1 MVPLTCAFIRPAILL
16 AAGLALAA
24 CEQAGTG
31 PPDMGTAEEASVA
44 TDPMDTADRASLSD
58 REVADR
64 FIEVFYNQNRLTDGF
79 EAWVHP
85 DYIQHDPNSPT
96 GRDPTIEVLAAH
108 MQAHPQ
114 MTHDVKRVI
123 YGDDGAAEGGGTM
136 VAVHYHFKRA
146 PDDRGSAVVDIFRV
160 QDGYLVEHWDV
171 IQPVPE
177 EALNDNTMF

>member
-1 MVPLTCAFIRPAILL
+1 MTLRFATMLMASISLT
-16 AAGLALAA
+16 A
-24 CEQAGTG
+24 CDNAGTG
-31 PPDMGTAEEASVA
+31 PPDMDTQGPVA
-44 TDPMDTADRASLSD
+44 TFDNEGAVDAMDTSNRENLSN
-58 REVADR
+58 RQVSER

-85 DYIQHDPNSPT
+85 DYIQHDPNSPS

-108 MQAHPQ
+108 MQANPE

-123 YGDDGAAEGGGTM
+123 YGEEGPDGTL

-146 PDDRGSAVVDIFRV
+146 PDDRGSAVVDIYRV
-160 QDGYLVEHWDV
+160 KDGYLVEHWDV

>member
-1 MVPLTCAFIRPAILL
+1 MSLRLATVL

-24 CEQAGTG
+24 CDNAGTG
-31 PPDMGTAEEASVA
+31 PPEMDTSENAAALG
-44 TDPMDTADRASLSD
+44 DPMDTSD
-58 REVADR
+58 RESLTDRQVSER

-96 GRDPTIEVLAAH
+96 GRDPTIAVLADH
-108 MQAHPQ
+108 MQANPE

-123 YGDDGAAEGGGTM
+123 YGDEGPDGTL

-146 PDDRGSAVVDIFRV
+146 PDDRGSAVVDIYRV

>member
-1 MVPLTCAFIRPAILL
+1 METGQGDFESELVR
-16 AAGLALAA
+16 AG
-24 CEQAGTG
+24 E
-31 PPDMGTAEEASVA
+31 
-44 TDPMDTADRASLSD
+44 PMDTSNRANLSD
-58 REVADR
+58 REVSER

-108 MQAHPQ
+108 MQANPE

-123 YGDDGAAEGGGTM
+123 YGDEGPDGTL

-146 PDDRGSAVVDIFRV
+146 PDDRGSAVVDIYRV
-160 QDGYLVEHWDV
+160 NDGYLVEHWDV
-171 IQPVPE
+171 IQPIPE

>member
-1 MVPLTCAFIRPAILL
+1 MTWRTATVL

-31 PPDMGTAEEASVA
+31 PPDMDTGEEATA
-44 TDPMDTADRASLSD
+44 MGDPMDTSDRASLSD
-58 REVADR
+58 REVSER

-108 MQAHPQ
+108 MQANPE

-123 YGDDGAAEGGGTM
+123 YGDEGEDGTL

-146 PDDRGSAVVDIFRV
+146 PDDRGSAVVDIYRV

>member
-1 MVPLTCAFIRPAILL
+1 MRLRFATLL
-16 AAGLALAA
+16 AAGFSLAA

-31 PPDMGTAEEASVA
+31 PPDMETGEETTEAV
-44 TDPMDTADRASLSD
+44 DPMDTSDRESLSD
-58 REVADR
+58 REVSER

-85 DYIQHDPNSPT
+85 EYIQHDPNSPT

-108 MQAHPQ
+108 MQANPE

-123 YGDDGAAEGGGTM
+123 YGDEGPDGTL

-146 PDDRGSAVVDIFRV
+146 PDDRGSAVVDIYRV

-177 EALNDNTMF
+177 DALNDNTMF